1 MSTTNQPEPVAI
13 VGAGAMGTALAHAFT
28 RAGVPVVAIASRTDE
43 HAEALATRI
52 PGTRRVPLADAGTA
66 APIVL
71 LTVSD
76 SAIEAACEAIRAG
89 PGVLVAHASGSRD
102 VSALAA
108 ARDRG
113 ALVGG
118 FHPIAAVIR
127 SHALEAMT
135 TDDHVASF
143 RGAAFGIEGSG
154 EVYTRLAALAT
165 ALGGRP
171 FAVDPSAK
179 PLYHLGASMLAAF
192 SAGLANMAWERF
204 RAAGAP
210 DDVATAGASHLL
222 FTVAR
227 NVGRVPVPAKAL
239 TGPAARGDVEGVR
252 RQIRTVRALP
262 EETQALY
269 RVHAEH
275 SVAMALSAGRID
287 VVTAERLRALL
298 REELPAAAASTA
310 NAGRRRPD

>member
-1 MSTTNQPEPVAI
+1 MNTTNQPGPVAI
-13 VGAGAMGTALAHAFT
+13 VGAGAMGTALAHAFP

-43 HAEALATRI
+43 HAATLASRI
-52 PGTRRVPLADAGTA
+52 PGARHVPLVNAGTA

-102 VSALAA
+102 VSPLAA

-127 SHALEAMT
+127 SHALDTMT

-143 RGAAFGIEGSG
+143 RGAAFGIEGNP
-154 EVYTRLAALAT
+154 EVQARLSALAT
-165 ALGGRP
+165 ALGGYP
-171 FAVDPSAK
+171 FAVDPAAK

-210 DDVATAGASHLL
+210 DEVATAGAAHLL

-252 RQIRTVRALP
+252 RQIRSVRALP
-262 EETQALY
+262 EATQALY

-275 SVAMALSAGRID
+275 SLAMALSAGRID
-287 VVTAERLRALL
+287 AMTAERLRTLL
-298 REELPAAAASTA
+298 REELPAAASPA
-310 NAGRRRPD
+310 NTGRRRPD